1 MPLPPPPFSGTYM
14 LSIQSIQSLLEDF
27 DSLQWSA
34 GRMQKRF
41 KGVSAKK
48 IEKGGGEVSKKQA
61 LFTVAK

>member
-1 MPLPPPPFSGTYM
+1 
-14 LSIQSIQSLLEDF
+14 
-27 DSLQWSA
+27 
-34 GRMQKRF
+34 MQKRF